1 MVETRALCGLSG
13 AGLQRKGFDREE
25 LTGGGDEDRRR
36 GILPAVAFREHA
48 RVDQLFEQ
56 IITGL
61 SIGSILLLVALGLS
75 IIYGSMG
82 IINLAH
88 GEFVMLGAYTAW
100 LLQTYFGLG
109 LLASLIPIFVAVA
122 VIGWIIERFAL
133 SLLNNR
139 PLDTILATWGVG
151 IMLQQAV
158 RLMVGSELR
167 YVQLPPSLSDSMDV
181 FGLSVS
187 SYRVFLL
194 IVAIALFA
202 VTWLLMNR
210 TTIGMKLRA
219 IMQDRSIAA
228 SFGINAKRVYGLTF
242 AYGAGLAG
250 LAGALVSPLKSVS
263 PDMGTGYVVDAFM
276 VVVLGGVQSLAG
288 TVASAFLLGEL
299 SGAIAFLQNDTVAK
313 ALVLLSIVMLIRFR
327 PEGLFTTRVRA

>member
-1 MVETRALCGLSG
+1 
-13 AGLQRKGFDREE
+13 
-25 LTGGGDEDRRR
+25 
-36 GILPAVAFREHA
+36 
-48 RVDQLFEQ
+48 VDQFFEQ

-61 SIGSILLLVALGLS
+61 SIGSILLLVAMGLS

-100 LLQTYFGLG
+100 LLQTYCGLG
-109 LLASLIPIFVAVA
+109 LLASLVPIFIVVA
-122 VIGWIIERFAL
+122 VIGWIIERYVL

-151 IMLQQAV
+151 IMLQQGV

-167 YVQLPPSLSDSMDV
+167 YVQLPPSLADSMDV
-181 FGLSVS
+181 FGLAVS
-187 SYRVFLL
+187 SYRVFLF
-194 IVAIALFA
+194 IASLLLFA
-202 VTWLLMNR
+202 ATWALMNR
-210 TTIGMKLRA
+210 TSVGMKLRA
-219 IMQDRSIAA
+219 IIQDRSVAA
-228 SFGINAKRVYGLTF
+228 SFGVNAKRVYALTF

-276 VVVLGGVQSLAG
+276 VVVLGGVQSLVG
-288 TVASAFLLGEL
+288 TVLSAFILGEL

-313 ALVLLSIVMLIRFR
+313 AIVLLAIVVLIRFR

>member
-1 MVETRALCGLSG
+1 M
-13 AGLQRKGFDREE
+13 
-25 LTGGGDEDRRR
+25 
-36 GILPAVAFREHA
+36 
-48 RVDQLFEQ
+48 DQFIEQ
-56 IITGL
+56 IVTGL

-88 GEFVMLGAYTAW
+88 GEFVMLGAYAAW
-100 LLQTYFGLG
+100 VFHTYLGLG
-109 LLASLIPIFVAVA
+109 LLASLLPIFLVVATF
-122 VIGWIIERFAL
+122 GWVIERYVL

-167 YVQLPPSLSDSMDV
+167 YVQLPPALSDSMDV
-181 FGLSVS
+181 FGIPIS
-187 SYRVFLL
+187 SYRVFLF
-194 IVAIALFA
+194 VVSIALFGA
-202 VTWLLMNR
+202 TWVLMNR
-210 TTIGMKLRA
+210 TTVGMKLRA
-219 IMQDRSIAA
+219 IIQDRSVAA
-228 SFGINAKRVYGLTF
+228 SFGINAKRVYALTF

-288 TVASAFLLGEL
+288 TVASAFILGEL
-299 SGAIAFLQNDTVAK
+299 SGGIAFLQNDTVAK
-313 ALVLLSIVMLIRFR
+313 AIVLLAIVVLIRFR
-327 PEGLFTTRVRA
+327 PEGLFTARVRT

>member
-1 MVETRALCGLSG
+1 
-13 AGLQRKGFDREE
+13 
-25 LTGGGDEDRRR
+25 
-36 GILPAVAFREHA
+36 LPAVAFTENA
-48 RVDQLFEQ
+48 RVEQFFEQ

-100 LLQTYFGLG
+100 LFQTYFGLG
-109 LLASLIPIFVAVA
+109 LLASLVPIFIAVA
-122 VIGWIIERFAL
+122 VIGWIIERFVL

-151 IMLQQAV
+151 IMLQQGV

-167 YVQLPPSLSDSMDV
+167 YVQMPPSLSDSMDV

-187 SYRVFLL
+187 SYRVFLF

-202 VTWLLMNR
+202 ATWFLMNR

-219 IMQDRSIAA
+219 IMQDRSVAA
-228 SFGINAKRVYGLTF
+228 SFGINSRRIYSLTF

-263 PDMGTGYVVDAFM
+263 PDMGTGYVIDAFM

-288 TVASAFLLGEL
+288 TVASAFILGEL
-299 SGAIAFLQNDTVAK
+299 SGGIAFLQNDTVAK
-313 ALVLLSIVMLIRFR
+313 ALVLLAIVGLIRFR

>member
-1 MVETRALCGLSG
+1 MAVG
-13 AGLQRKGFDREE
+13 A
-25 LTGGGDEDRRR
+25 RRWR
-36 GILPAVAFREHA
+36 SSRWGRNVNQI
-48 RVDQLFEQ
+48 FEQ

-61 SIGSILLLVALGLS
+61 SIGSILLLIALGLS

-109 LLASLIPIFVAVA
+109 LLASLIPIFLVVG
-122 VIGWIIERFAL
+122 VIGWMIERFAL

-167 YVQLPPSLSDSMDV
+167 YVQLPSMLSGSIEL

-187 SYRVFLL
+187 SYRVFLFL
-194 IVAIALFA
+194 VTMLLFA
-202 VTWLLMNR
+202 GTWLLMNR
-210 TTIGMKLRA
+210 TTVGMKLRA
-219 IMQDRSIAA
+219 IMQDRSIAS
-228 SFGINAKRVYGLTF
+228 SFGINTKRIYGLTF
-242 AYGAGLAG
+242 GYGAGLAG

-288 TVASAFLLGEL
+288 TVASAFILGEL

-313 ALVLLSIVMLIRFR
+313 ALVLLAIVVLIRFR
-327 PEGLFTTRVRA
+327 PEGLFATRVRA

>member
-1 MVETRALCGLSG
+1 M
-13 AGLQRKGFDREE
+13 
-25 LTGGGDEDRRR
+25 
-36 GILPAVAFREHA
+36 
-48 RVDQLFEQ
+48 DQFFEQ

-100 LLQTYFGLG
+100 LFQTFFGLG
-109 LLASLIPIFVAVA
+109 LLASLMPIFVAVA
-122 VIGWIIERFAL
+122 VIGWVIERFVL

-187 SYRVFLL
+187 SYRVFLFM
-194 IVAIALFA
+194 VATTLFA
-202 VTWLLMNR
+202 VTWLLINR

-219 IMQDRSIAA
+219 IMQDRSVAA
-228 SFGINAKRVYGLTF
+228 SCGINAKRVYGLTF

-263 PDMGTGYVVDAFM
+263 PDMGTGYVIDAFM

-288 TVASAFLLGEL
+288 TVASALILGQL

-313 ALVLLSIVMLIRFR
+313 ALVLLAIVVLIRFR

>member
-1 MVETRALCGLSG
+1 M
-13 AGLQRKGFDREE
+13 
-25 LTGGGDEDRRR
+25 
-36 GILPAVAFREHA
+36 
-48 RVDQLFEQ
+48 DQVFEQ

-61 SIGSILLLVALGLS
+61 SIGSILLLVAMGLS

-100 LLQTYFGLG
+100 LFQVHFGLG
-109 LLASLIPIFVAVA
+109 LLVSLVPIFFVVAA
-122 VIGWIIERFAL
+122 VGWIIERYVL
-133 SLLNNR
+133 SVLGNR

-167 YVQLPPSLSDSMDV
+167 YVQLPPSLSDSMEV
-181 FGLSVS
+181 FGLTVS
-187 SYRVFLL
+187 SYRVFLF
-194 IVAIALFA
+194 VAAILLFA
-202 VTWLLMNR
+202 LTWVLMNR

-219 IMQDRSIAA
+219 IIQDSSVAA
-228 SFGINAKRVYGLTF
+228 SFGINARLVYGLTF

-276 VVVLGGVQSLAG
+276 VVVLGGVQSLLG
-288 TVASAFLLGEL
+288 TVASALILGEL
-299 SGAIAFLQNDTVAK
+299 SGVIAFLQNDTVAK
-313 ALVLLSIVMLIRFR
+313 AIVLLAIVVLIRFR
-327 PEGLFTTRVRA
+327 PEGLFTARVRA

>member
-1 MVETRALCGLSG
+1 MN
-13 AGLQRKGFDREE
+13 QF
-25 LTGGGDEDRRR
+25 
-36 GILPAVAFREHA
+36 
-48 RVDQLFEQ
+48 FEQ

-100 LLQTYFGLG
+100 LFQTYLGLG
-109 LLASLIPIFVAVA
+109 LLASLVPIFLVVA
-122 VIGWIIERFAL
+122 VIGWVIERFVL

-151 IMLQQAV
+151 IMLQQGV
-158 RLMVGSELR
+158 RLTVGSELR
-167 YVQLPPSLSDSMDV
+167 YVQLPRSLSDSMDV
-181 FGLSVS
+181 FGISVS
-187 SYRVFLL
+187 SYRVFLFVITIL
-194 IVAIALFA
+194 LFA

-210 TTIGMKLRA
+210 TTVGMKLRA
-219 IMQDRSIAA
+219 IIQDRSVAA
-228 SFGINAKRVYGLTF
+228 AFGINAKRVYGLTF

-263 PDMGTGYVVDAFM
+263 PDMGTGYVIDTFM

-288 TVASAFLLGEL
+288 TVASAFILGEL

-313 ALVLLSIVMLIRFR
+313 ATVLLAIVVLIRFR
-327 PEGLFTTRVRA
+327 PEGLFTSRVRA

>member
-1 MVETRALCGLSG
+1 M
-13 AGLQRKGFDREE
+13 
-25 LTGGGDEDRRR
+25 
-36 GILPAVAFREHA
+36 
-48 RVDQLFEQ
+48 DQFFEQ

-109 LLASLIPIFVAVA
+109 LLPSLIPIFLAVA
-122 VIGWIIERFAL
+122 CIGWIIERFVL

-151 IMLQQAV
+151 IMLQQGV

-167 YVQLPPSLSDSMDV
+167 YVQLPPALSSSMDIA
-181 FGLSVS
+181 GLSVS
-187 SYRVFLL
+187 SYRVFLF
-194 IVAIALFA
+194 VVTIALFA
-202 VTWLLMNR
+202 ATWLLMNR

-219 IMQDRSIAA
+219 IMQDRSVAA
-228 SFGINAKRVYGLTF
+228 SFGVNAKLVYGLTF

-288 TVASAFLLGEL
+288 TVASAFILGEL

-313 ALVLLSIVMLIRFR
+313 ALVLLAIVILIRFR
-327 PEGLFTTRVRA
+327 PEGLFAARVRA